1 MHNYTALPLVFFS
14 ILSWGFPN
22 CNGVRKAIFIFVLN
36 KGKYYMYILLKKK
49 IFVKKHK
56 KYYKN

>member
-1 MHNYTALPLVFFS
+1 MFFS

-22 CNGVRKAIFIFVLN
+22 CNGVRQAILIFVLN